1 MNWVQ
6 INERLFELEKREKS
20 SKEMEEWNKLL
31 SLNVA
36 GIIKRKKISEEDI
49 RKAKKEERGEKTT

>member
-6 INERLFELEKREKS
+6 INERLFELEKIEKS

>member
-6 INERLFELEKREKS
+6 INERLFELEKIEKS
-20 SKEMEEWNKLL
+20 PEQIGEWNKLL

-36 GIIKRKKISEEDI
+36 GTLKRDKIGEEDNGKTKKKI
-49 RKAKKEERGEKTT
+49 RGKKET

>member
-20 SKEMEEWNKLL
+20 SKEMEEWNRLL

>member
-1 MNWVQ
+1 
-6 INERLFELEKREKS
+6 
-20 SKEMEEWNKLL
+20 MEEWNKLL

-36 GIIKRKKISEEDI
+36 GINNNTLDIKPSAQITAIKRKKISEEDI